1 MMSPLTLPPPKWYTR
16 YEKPFKAGSRNVD
29 YDLLKTGLR
38 ISTVAY
44 PDLKRRIND
53 ALVDA
58 SVEPKD
64 SDMRN
69 K

>member
-1 MMSPLTLPPPKWYTR
+1 MSPLTLPLPKWYTR

-29 YDLLKTGLR
+29 HDLLKTGLR
-38 ISTVAY
+38 ISTAAY
-44 PDLKRRIND
+44 PNLKRRIND

-58 SVEPKD
+58 SIEPKD
-64 SDMRN
+64 SDIRN